1 MPETKK
7 LYTQAEI
14 NKTDKGLVAV
24 ASTAVE
30 DRHGEVVQ
38 VEGWDL
44 KNFKKNP
51 VLLWAHDH
59 TQLPVGAAKKT
70 WIEGAGKKA
79 KLMFEPIFHE
89 VTAQARAI
97 KRLVELGV
105 IKSFSVGFRPID
117 QDGDT
122 FTKQELLEISVVN
135 VPANADAMM
144 LAYKT
149 LSKEGFKEE
158 TIQDLGI
165 PVGVMERLGSI
176 EEKQKLMQGKL
187 DAAVKGLE
195 SSAPHPGRSQR
206 DLDERLRMSKIV
218 VKAADMLNTRP
229 PVHHQARLVKAIK
242 LAGEQLIVSQKNEL
256 NGTNKRTQRQAS

>member
-1 MPETKK
+1 MPEIKK

-14 NKTDKGLVAV
+14 NQTDKGLVAI

-30 DRHGEVVQ
+30 DRHGEVVE

-44 KNFKKNP
+44 KNYKKNP
-51 VLLWAHDH
+51 VILWAHDH
-59 TQLPVGAAKKT
+59 TKMPVGATKKT
-70 WIEGAGKKA
+70 WIEGTGKKA

-89 VTAQARAI
+89 VTSTARAI
-97 KRLVELGV
+97 KRLVELG
-105 IKSFSVGFRPID
+105 ILKSFSVGFRPID

-144 LAYKT
+144 LAYKS
-149 LSKEGFKEE
+149 LSQDGFKDQ

-165 PVGVMERLGSI
+165 PIGVMEKLGAI

-187 DAAVKGLE
+187 DAAVKGLT
-195 SSAPHPGRSQR
+195 SLNSQSGRSQR
-206 DLDERLRMSKIV
+206 AIEEGITMSKIV
-218 VKAADMLNTRP
+218 VKAADLLNTRP
-229 PVHHQARLVKAIK
+229 PVHKQARLVKAIK

-256 NGTNKRTQRQAS
+256 NNGTNKRT